1 MRMHNPPHPGRI
13 IREALADILITVTAF
28 AAHIG
33 VSRVALSRLLNEKAA
48 VTPKCPSRSARPSL
62 RMPPTS
68 RSTFI
73 TITTSSTPPKPTA
86 SRFNPSNPPPPDHL
100 SRCLET
106 SRGRNLQLLC

>member
-1 MRMHNPPHPGRI
+1 
-13 IREALADILITVTAF
+13 
-28 AAHIG
+28 
-33 VSRVALSRLLNEKAA
+33 
-48 VTPKCPSRSARPSL
+48 
-62 RMPPTS
+62 MPPTS